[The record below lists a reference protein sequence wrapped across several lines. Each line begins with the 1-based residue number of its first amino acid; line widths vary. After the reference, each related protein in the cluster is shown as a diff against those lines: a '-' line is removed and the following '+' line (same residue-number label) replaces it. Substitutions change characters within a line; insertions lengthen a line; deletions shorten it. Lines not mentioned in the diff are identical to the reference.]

1 MSFTV
6 AKRRAVMGGG
16 LAAITGI
23 GGKTGRAAGSGP
35 IRIGVLNDQSG
46 AYASLTGPG
55 SVTAARMAIEDA
67 GGSILGR
74 PVELLVADHQ
84 NKADVGAMIAREW
97 ADQANVGLLI
107 DIGHSAVAL
116 AVQDIV
122 RDKNRIAIY
131 TSVGTTRITEES
143 CTSNGFSWC
152 YDAYAL
158 ANGLTAALSQRGL
171 KTWFL
176 AVTDYAFGRSLEEEM
191 RAAVGR
197 TGGSVVGAVR
207 HPEHASDFSSYIL
220 QAIAAK
226 PQILGLLNSGE
237 DMVNSLK
244 QALEFGFPGQIA
256 APLVFIT
263 DVHAVGLSSAQG
275 LTFVTAFYWDRTD
288 DTRRFGQRFFA
299 VQNAMP
305 SMAQAAVYSGVS
317 HYLKSVAAAGTTV
330 NNAVLA
336 KMRALPVND
345 FYADNG
351 WLRADGRLM
360 HDLYLVQVKSPSA
373 SKRPWDY
380 YDVLATV
387 SAEQAFRKPSESRC
401 PLLRT

>member
-1 MSFTV
+1 
-6 AKRRAVMGGG
+6 MGGA
-16 LAAITGI
+16 LAAAIA
-23 GGKTGRAAGSGP
+23 GKTGHATEGNP

-46 AYASLTGPG
+46 SYAALTGPG

-67 GGSILGR
+67 GGSVLGR

-84 NKADVGAMIAREW
+84 NKADIGATIAREW
-97 ADQANVGLLI
+97 ADQASVGLII

-116 AVQDIV
+116 AVQEIV
-122 RDKNRIAIY
+122 REKNRIAIY

-143 CTSNGFSWC
+143 CTPNGFSWC

-158 ANGLTAALSQRGL
+158 ATGLTAALSQRGL
-171 KTWFL
+171 KTWFFV
-176 AVTDYAFGRSLEEEM
+176 VTDYSFGRSLEEEM
-191 RAAVGR
+191 RAAVAR

-207 HPEHASDFSSYIL
+207 HPEHASDFSSYML
-220 QAIAAK
+220 QAIEAK
-226 PQILGLLNSGE
+226 PQALGLLNSGE
-237 DMVNSLK
+237 DMVNALK

-263 DVHAVGLSSAQG
+263 DVHAIGLSSAQG
-275 LTFVTAFYWDRTD
+275 LTFVTAFYWDRTEE
-288 DTRRFGQRFFA
+288 TRRFGQRFFA

-317 HYLKSVAAAGTTV
+317 HYLKSVAAAGTTA
-330 NNAVLA
+330 NDAVLT

-345 FYADNG
+345 FYAQNA

-360 HDLYLVQVKSPSA
+360 HDLYLVQVKSPSG

-380 YDVLATV
+380 YDVLATI

>member
-1 MSFTV
+1 
-6 AKRRAVMGGG
+6 MGGG
-16 LAAITGI
+16 LATAIAGI
-23 GGKTGRAAGSGP
+23 GGKTGRATESNP

-46 AYASLTGPG
+46 SYAALTGPG
-55 SVTAARMAIEDA
+55 SVVAARMAIEDA
-67 GGSILGR
+67 GRSVLGR

-84 NKADVGAMIAREW
+84 NKADIGATIAREW
-97 ADQANVGLLI
+97 ADQANVGLII

-116 AVQDIV
+116 AVQEIV
-122 RDKNRIAIY
+122 REKSRIAIY

-143 CTSNGFSWC
+143 CTPNGFSWC

-158 ANGLTAALSQRGL
+158 ATGLTAALSQRGL
-171 KTWFL
+171 KTWFFV
-176 AVTDYAFGRSLEEEM
+176 VTDYSFGRSLEDEM
-191 RAAVGR
+191 RAAVAR

-207 HPEHASDFSSYIL
+207 HPEHASDFSSYML
-220 QAIAAK
+220 QAIESK
-226 PQILGLLNSGE
+226 PQALGLLNSGE
-237 DMVNSLK
+237 DMVNALK

-263 DVHAVGLSSAQG
+263 DVHAIGLSSAQG
-275 LTFVTAFYWDRTD
+275 LTFVTAFYWDRTEE
-288 DTRRFGQRFFA
+288 TRRFGQRFFA

-317 HYLKSVAAAGTTV
+317 HYLKSVAAAGTTA
-330 NNAVLA
+330 NDAVLA

-345 FYADNG
+345 FYARNA

-380 YDVLATV
+380 YDVLATI